1 MIDYEKMNIQL
12 VNAAKAESLEKVYQD
27 MIQSKTIEGE
37 QVRSVCIRMT
47 MT

>member
-12 VNAAKAESLEKVYQD
+12 VNTAKAESLEKVYQE
-27 MIQSKTIEGE
+27 MIQSKTLEGE
-37 QVRSVCIRMT
+37 QVRSVCMT